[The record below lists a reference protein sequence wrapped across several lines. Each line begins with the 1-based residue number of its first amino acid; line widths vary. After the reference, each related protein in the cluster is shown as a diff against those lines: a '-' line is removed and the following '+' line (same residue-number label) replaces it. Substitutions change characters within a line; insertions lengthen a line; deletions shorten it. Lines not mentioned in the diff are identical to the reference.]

1 MKAGYMCASSTIY
14 NQPEG
19 ELHAGEASTTLKAE
33 LIDGKKIAAQVR
45 AEVATGVAEL
55 KERHGV
61 VPGLAVVMVGDDP
74 ASAVYVRSKQRAAI
88 EAGMIAEDVTLASD
102 TPHEEVL
109 AQVERLGNDDR
120 IHGVLVQLPVPSH
133 IDVDEVITAVD
144 PNKDVDGL
152 HPANV
157 GLLVKGRPRFVPAT
171 PAGIQQMLL
180 RTGHDPEGKHVV
192 VCGRSEI
199 VGKPVSILLAQ
210 RRPGANA
217 TVTVCHTR
225 TRDLASMTRQADIL
239 IAAMGQ
245 PRMITA
251 DMVKEGVVVI
261 DVGTNRIDA
270 PERKRG
276 WRLVG
281 DVDFDA
287 VSEKAAAITPVP
299 GGVGPMTI
307 AMLLQNTLDAARRSV
322 NRR

>member
-1 MKAGYMCASSTIY
+1 MCASSTIY
-14 NQPEG
+14 NQTEG
-19 ELHAGEASTTLKAE
+19 ELHAEEASTTLKAE

-133 IDVDEVITAVD
+133 IDVDEVIAAVD